1 MKRLLIQNGLL
12 VDTEWT
18 RHADILVEDS
28 KIVRIAAS
36 IEASEVPEGT
46 EIIHAEGLCVLPG
59 IIDAHTHFHLV
70 SRGTVTADSFVEGS
84 RCAAYGGVTCV
95 IDFADDD
102 KKGNLASCAQ
112 ERISAMQAQM
122 AVDFSLHQGLYS
134 YREGLEEELA
144 GLKKAGVKVIKMF
157 TTYRNVGYLVE
168 KREELK
174 AIFSLCKKL
183 DLLVSVHC
191 EDDAT
196 IQKVEAEYTGDYNP
210 PAHALLRPSEAEARG
225 IDTVGRVALELDMP
239 LYVVHLSSKA
249 GLQKVREL
257 RAKGLRVIVETTPHY
272 LFLNKS
278 KLEGPDGAL
287 YVMTPPLRGV
297 EDNEALQEAVLNG
310 EIQIIATDHCSFTVQ
325 QKMASDDCR
334 TILPGI
340 PGTEELLSLVYS
352 FAANSGRIGVQQ
364 VVNLLSTAVAKAFG
378 LYPRKGAIR
387 VGSDADLVLFDPDY
401 AWTISKETTHSESKY
416 TPYEGMQVIGKPLM
430 TYLRGRLVMGDGM
443 YLGIPGNGT
452 FVPQREVGRGKTIMH

>member
-70 SRGTVTADSFVEGS
+70 SRGTVTADSFEEGS

-102 KKGNLASCAQ
+102 KKGDLAACAQ
-112 ERISAMQAQM
+112 ERIGAMQAQM

-134 YREGLEEELA
+134 YREGLEQELA
-144 GLKKAGVKVIKMF
+144 ALKKAGVKVIKMF
-157 TTYRNVGYLVE
+157 TTYRNAGYLVE

-196 IQKVEAEYTGDYNP
+196 IQKVEAEHTGDYNP

-272 LFLNKS
+272 LFLNKA

-310 EIQIIATDHCSFTVQ
+310 EIQMYRPLFVHGKRKCKQGLQVHPARH
-325 QKMASDDCR
+325 
-334 TILPGI
+334 PGNQFA
-340 PGTEELLSLVYS
+340 SLVYS
-352 FAANSGRIGVQQ
+352 FAANSGRIAQQ
-364 VVNLLSTAVAKAFG
+364 VNLLRCACEGFWSLSKQGCDQVGRMPTWCSTQIM
-378 LYPRKGAIR
+378 L
-387 VGSDADLVLFDPDY
+387 
-401 AWTISKETTHSESKY
+401 
-416 TPYEGMQVIGKPLM
+416 
-430 TYLRGRLVMGDGM
+430 GRLGGYHPFERSTRPMRACR
-443 YLGIPGNGT
+443 Y
-452 FVPQREVGRGKTIMH
+452 

>member
-70 SRGTVTADSFVEGS
+70 SRGTVTADSFAEGS

-144 GLKKAGVKVIKMF
+144 GLKKTGVKVIKMF